1 MAFTPDEYYAY
12 SLIILM
18 MIMIIMG
25 IIIDVHL
32 GDDQHKHYT
41 AGSFLDRDK
50 DLMMK
55 NSIIILIGLI
65 QNSNERL
72 QDEIKVHFFV
82 KLS

>member
-1 MAFTPDEYYAY
+1 
-12 SLIILM
+12 
-18 MIMIIMG
+18 MINL
-25 IIIDVHL
+25 IIDVHL
-32 GDDQHKHYT
+32 GHNQHKHYT
-41 AGSFLDRDK
+41 AGGFLDRDK

>member
-1 MAFTPDEYYAY
+1 MSA
-12 SLIILM
+12 SLNL
-18 MIMIIMG
+18 
-25 IIIDVHL
+25 IIDVNLSHN
-32 GDDQHKHYT
+32 QHKHYT